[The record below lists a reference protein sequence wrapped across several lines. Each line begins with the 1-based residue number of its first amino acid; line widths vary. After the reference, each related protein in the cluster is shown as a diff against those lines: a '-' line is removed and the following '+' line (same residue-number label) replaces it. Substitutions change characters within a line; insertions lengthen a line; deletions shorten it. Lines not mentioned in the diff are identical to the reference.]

1 MKNLKRFLCT
11 LLCIAMCAGMV
22 IPTAATATVPTGIES
37 VDDLLA
43 SFDEGSY
50 TQLDMS
56 TQTQWTM
63 NPVNDKLPASE
74 STVYLGED
82 CLKIC
87 YNADIPW
94 FWLDKTKSLNYILSP
109 KAASKDVIPAN
120 HKYVVITYS
129 ADSTVTSSLDL
140 RIVGKFDTDNDPNTP
155 TEEISP
161 ITIIPNV
168 SASGGEWACSEVIEI
183 SPFFFT
189 RFNCPDYVA
198 FYFDEDD
205 QNANI
210 YIDSLNFFAD
220 AEDAATYAELA
231 PILMDPDYVPEE
243 PEEEEPDDPRDA
255 VVTFEV
261 VTEEDYY
268 NVGDTITADIVATS
282 TQDINVYSVN
292 FELVV
297 PAGLTLK
304 SLDAAAATED
314 ADIDDERFA
323 WAYNGED
330 NQLEITTDGVVVATA
345 EFEID
350 EDLDEEVEIKVDP
363 DDVGLNNGKDE
374 AKADAESVIV
384 PVYDIEITVI
394 GENTTLAS
402 GVDLF
407 ARYDEA
413 DLYEDEARTVAYDL
427 ATELEANEGYA
438 ITGYEF
444 DNGEGPEEID
454 LDTFTFTESG
464 TLTAI
469 TTAEITVTFVD
480 GVNGSVT
487 GEDKELVLLP
497 GQTLEEILE
506 ENGIG
511 YAADE
516 NYEFV
521 SWVDGD
527 GNEIDVTDKINS
539 SITIKPVF
547 TGVEVDVTPAYLNL
561 FKKSE
566 AIEDADTIQV
576 TVAKFAN
583 NLQVTVADIDGYFL
597 EKVTYTQDETETE
610 MAKQSGDVYAS
621 LAALN
626 SASEITVTA
635 YYSKLV
641 TVEFFAK
648 DDIATLTGQTEFYAK
663 QYEGKLYTDE
673 ACETE
678 ATAENIPT
686 FEYKTN
692 EDEGYKSVAMADEEA
707 WLIGENDYANED
719 LLTFAYEADT
729 TIEPNSDTEYK
740 VTFTYTPGGVITGLN
755 GATDD
760 VEFWAKK
767 GTAMDTI
774 AVPEINTLNDDQ
786 YETEFTD
793 LADEVSGAVTYIAAA
808 TPKSYDVNFTNTDGM
823 LEIDVTEG
831 TYSVDLEFT
840 VSINAAS
847 EKKGYIAPET
857 VTYKVGEGEEVE
869 IIAEDGVFTISGDKI
884 TDVITVTAVAVKDT
898 FELTVP
904 ADVIINETAAEGT
917 VKFQVGDTVTVEVA
931 DGTLVSGI
939 TYTVA
944 GLEGEFEAAYEN
956 GVYALD
962 PEKLVGNVEITV
974 NTLDVTFEYITA
986 DNYMALA
993 AGTKILLVKGAGA
1006 EKVVALADET
1016 DVFWS
1021 EKYSAH
1027 VAIVDAEASAND
1039 LANGMTV
1046 TDGDPDAIAY
1056 DGDVNASGATLAAD
1070 AAYVNYMLHN
1080 NAADVE
1086 DIERLEADFNGDGKV
1101 STEDCQAILNVYLNA
1116 QQGN

>member
-37 VDDLLA
+37 VDDLLESFEGGYTEFDFSA
-43 SFDEGSY
+43 SNTWNWIQMNSIWPNHKFTTYLDQGCVQLKHSGSVNPNGAFDWLSGGRGSVQYLLNFAPKSANNYIPTDHKYMVVTYATNTVNEIAMGLYTGTNLVVNNISVSDGDWVCSGVYEVPEG
-50 TQLDMS
+50 TFARF
-56 TQTQWTM
+56 
-63 NPVNDKLPASE
+63 NRASNNNIAFWFNE
-74 STVYLGED
+74 T
-82 CLKIC
+82 
-87 YNADIPW
+87 ADIE
-94 FWLDKTKSLNYILSP
+94 LYVKSAI
-109 KAASKDVIPAN
+109 
-120 HKYVVITYS
+120 
-129 ADSTVTSSLDL
+129 
-140 RIVGKFDTDNDPNTP
+140 
-155 TEEISP
+155 
-161 ITIIPNV
+161 
-168 SASGGEWACSEVIEI
+168 
-183 SPFFFT
+183 FF
-189 RFNCPDYVA
+189 
-198 FYFDEDD
+198 E
-205 QNANI
+205 
-210 YIDSLNFFAD
+210 S
-220 AEDAATYAELA
+220 AEDAATYASLA
-231 PILMDPDYVPEE
+231 PVLMDPDFEPVVPEVPGDDE
-243 PEEEEPDDPRDA
+243 DEEEDPRDA

-268 NVGDTITADIVATS
+268 NVGDTIKASIWATS

-304 SLDAAAATED
+304 SLEAAAATED
-314 ADIDDERFA
+314 ADIEDERFA

-330 NQLEITTDGVVVATA
+330 NQLEITTDGVKVATA

-413 DLYEDEARTVAYDL
+413 DLYEDEARTEAYDL

-444 DNGEGPEEID
+444 DNGEGAEEID

-566 AIEDADTIQV
+566 AIEDADTIDV

-760 VEFWAKK
+760 VVFWAKK
-767 GTAMDTI
+767 GTAMSTI
-774 AVPEINTLNDDQ
+774 AVPEINTVNDDQ

-847 EKKGYIAPET
+847 EKKGYIAPEK

-904 ADVIINETAAEGT
+904 ADVIINETEAEGT

-1006 EKVVALADET
+1006 ERVVALADET

-1080 NAADVE
+1080 NAADVD